1 MKGLL
6 GWLVAH
12 ARWVVTAVDLPDGFA
27 GNVACGDADVAL
39 AVRSKAPW
47 DELGA

>member
-12 ARWVVTAVDLPDGFA
+12 ARWVVTAVAVVSVGLGLAAMRLSLEFA
-27 GNVACGDADVAL
+27 HSSDK
-39 AVRSKAPW
+39 RPS
-47 DELGA
+47 